1 MSSTNPNTESGASA
15 SPSPNSGSQQSRKR
29 IPAEQRRRELTAVAH
44 TVMARDGAF
53 GLTTRAVAKEAGV
66 PHGSVHYAFHSKDE
80 LIRAVVRDDI
90 DRSTAAFRRFATP
103 EANTPEHAGQAAG
116 SDATPEHAASPAEQ
130 ATGSAAAPAQ
140 TEQTVSPEGILH
152 AAFASYADNLIGD
165 PWEEAAQQELALMCA
180 RDEQLRVIMQE
191 SNASYRELIGSIL
204 DYLSTATGKTW
215 AQPAD
220 MLAENILGAL
230 FGTAQLWLI
239 DRDDD
244 TLYASLAT
252 LAKVYAA
259 QLGK

>member
-1 MSSTNPNTESGASA
+1 MSSTHRNTESDAS
-15 SPSPNSGSQQSRKR
+15 SSSSPNPGSQQSRKR

-90 DRSTAAFRRFATP
+90 DRSTAAFRRFAAP
-103 EANTPEHAGQAAG
+103 EANTPEHA
-116 SDATPEHAASPAEQ
+116 ASPPEQ
-130 ATGSAAAPAQ
+130 A
-140 TEQTVSPEGILH
+140 VSPEGILH

-204 DYLSTATGKTW
+204 DYLAAATRKTW

-239 DRDDD
+239 DRDDA

>member
-1 MSSTNPNTESGASA
+1 MSSTHPNTESGASA

-53 GLTTRAVAKEAGV
+53 GLTTRAVTKEAGV

-90 DRSTAAFRRFATP
+90 DRSTAAFRRFAAP
-103 EANTPEHAGQAAG
+103 EANTPEHA
-116 SDATPEHAASPAEQ
+116 ASPA
-130 ATGSAAAPAQ
+130 
-140 TEQTVSPEGILH
+140 EQTVSPEGILH

-220 MLAENILGAL
+220 LLAENILGAL

-239 DRDDD
+239 DRDDA

>member
-1 MSSTNPNTESGASA
+1 MSSTHPNNESDASA
-15 SPSPNSGSQQSRKR
+15 SSGSQQSRKR

-90 DRSTAAFRRFATP
+90 DRSTAAFRRFAAP
-103 EANTPEHAGQAAG
+103 EANVPEHAGQAAG

-130 ATGSAAAPAQ
+130 A
-140 TEQTVSPEGILH
+140 VSPEGILH

-204 DYLSTATGKTW
+204 DYLAAATGKTW

-220 MLAENILGAL
+220 LLAENILGAL

>member
-1 MSSTNPNTESGASA
+1 MSSTKSG
-15 SPSPNSGSQQSRKR
+15 SGSQQSRKR

-80 LIRAVVRDDI
+80 LVRAVVRDDI
-90 DRSTAAFRRFATP
+90 DRSTAAFRRFAAP
-103 EANTPEHAGQAAG
+103 ETNTP
-116 SDATPEHAASPAEQ
+116 DHAASPAEQ
-130 ATGSAAAPAQ
+130 ATGSAAAPDHAASPA
-140 TEQTVSPEGILH
+140 EQAVSPEGILH

-204 DYLSTATGKTW
+204 DYLAAATRKTW

-239 DRDDD
+239 DRDDA

-259 QLGK
+259 QLGN

>member
-1 MSSTNPNTESGASA
+1 MSSTNSS
-15 SPSPNSGSQQSRKR
+15 SDSQQSRKR
-29 IPAEQRRRELTAVAH
+29 IPAEQRRRELTSVAH

-103 EANTPEHAGQAAG
+103 EANTPEHA
-116 SDATPEHAASPAEQ
+116 ASPAEQ
-130 ATGSAAAPAQ
+130 A
-140 TEQTVSPEGILH
+140 VSPEGILH

-239 DRDDD
+239 DRDDA

>member
-1 MSSTNPNTESGASA
+1 MSSTHPNTESDAS
-15 SPSPNSGSQQSRKR
+15 SSSSPNSGSQQSRKR

-90 DRSTAAFRRFATP
+90 DRSTAAFRRFAAP
-103 EANTPEHAGQAAG
+103 EANTPEHAGSPPEQATG
-116 SDATPEHAASPAEQ
+116 SAATPKQAASPAEQ
-130 ATGSAAAPAQ
+130 A
-140 TEQTVSPEGILH
+140 VSPEGILH

-204 DYLSTATGKTW
+204 DYLAAATGKTW

>member
-1 MSSTNPNTESGASA
+1 MSSTHSG
-15 SPSPNSGSQQSRKR
+15 SGSQQSRKR

-90 DRSTAAFRRFATP
+90 DRSTAAFRRFAAP
-103 EANTPEHAGQAAG
+103 EAN
-116 SDATPEHAASPAEQ
+116 TPEHAASPAEQ
-130 ATGSAAAPAQ
+130 A
-140 TEQTVSPEGILH
+140 VSPEGILH

-220 MLAENILGAL
+220 LLAENILGSL

-252 LAKVYAA
+252 LAKIYAA

>member
-1 MSSTNPNTESGASA
+1 MSSTKSG
-15 SPSPNSGSQQSRKR
+15 SGSQQSRKR

-90 DRSTAAFRRFATP
+90 DRSTAAFRRFAAP
-103 EANTPEHAGQAAG
+103 EAN
-116 SDATPEHAASPAEQ
+116 TPEHAASPAEQ
-130 ATGSAAAPAQ
+130 ATGSDITPKQAASPA
-140 TEQTVSPEGILH
+140 EQAVSPEGILH

-259 QLGK
+259 QLGN

>member
-1 MSSTNPNTESGASA
+1 MS
-15 SPSPNSGSQQSRKR
+15 SPNSSSDSQQSRKR

-90 DRSTAAFRRFATP
+90 DRSTAAFRRFAAP
-103 EANTPEHAGQAAG
+103 EANV
-116 SDATPEHAASPAEQ
+116 PEHAASPAEQ
-130 ATGSAAAPAQ
+130 A
-140 TEQTVSPEGILH
+140 VSPEGILH

-204 DYLSTATGKTW
+204 DYLAAATGKTW

>member
-1 MSSTNPNTESGASA
+1 MSSTNSS
-15 SPSPNSGSQQSRKR
+15 SDSQQSRKR

-44 TVMARDGAF
+44 TVMALDGAF

-103 EANTPEHAGQAAG
+103 EANTPEHA
-116 SDATPEHAASPAEQ
+116 ASPAEQ
-130 ATGSAAAPAQ
+130 A
-140 TEQTVSPEGILH
+140 VSPEGILH

-239 DRDDD
+239 DRDDA

>member
-1 MSSTNPNTESGASA
+1 MSSTNSS
-15 SPSPNSGSQQSRKR
+15 SDSQQSRKR

-103 EANTPEHAGQAAG
+103 EANTPEHA
-116 SDATPEHAASPAEQ
+116 ASPAEQ
-130 ATGSAAAPAQ
+130 A
-140 TEQTVSPEGILH
+140 VSPEGILH

-191 SNASYRELIGSIL
+191 SNVSYRELIGSIL

-239 DRDDD
+239 DRDDA

>member
-1 MSSTNPNTESGASA
+1 MSSTKSG
-15 SPSPNSGSQQSRKR
+15 SGSQQSRKR

-90 DRSTAAFRRFATP
+90 DRSTAAFRRFAAP
-103 EANTPEHAGQAAG
+103 EAN
-116 SDATPEHAASPAEQ
+116 TPEHAASPAEQ
-130 ATGSAAAPAQ
+130 ATGSAATPKQAASPA
-140 TEQTVSPEGILH
+140 EQAVSPEGILH

-204 DYLSTATGKTW
+204 DYLVAATGKTW

-239 DRDDD
+239 DRDDA

-259 QLGK
+259 QLGN

>member
-1 MSSTNPNTESGASA
+1 MSSTNPNTESDASA
-15 SPSPNSGSQQSRKR
+15 SSGSQQSRKR

-90 DRSTAAFRRFATP
+90 DRSTAAFRRFAAP
-103 EANTPEHAGQAAG
+103 EANTPEHAGQTAG
-116 SDATPEHAASPAEQ
+116 SDATPEHAASP
-130 ATGSAAAPAQ
+130 

-204 DYLSTATGKTW
+204 DYLAAATGKKW

-239 DRDDD
+239 DRDDA

-259 QLGK
+259 QLGE

>member
-1 MSSTNPNTESGASA
+1 MSSTHPNTESDASSSS
-15 SPSPNSGSQQSRKR
+15 SPSSGSQQSRKR

-53 GLTTRAVAKEAGV
+53 GLTTRAVAKESGV

-90 DRSTAAFRRFATP
+90 DRSTAAFRRFAAP
-103 EANTPEHAGQAAG
+103 EANTSEHAG
-116 SDATPEHAASPAEQ
+116 SPAEQ
-130 ATGSAAAPAQ
+130 ATGSAATPDHAASPA
-140 TEQTVSPEGILH
+140 EQAVSPEGILH

-204 DYLSTATGKTW
+204 DYLAAATGKTW

-239 DRDDD
+239 DRDDA

>member
-1 MSSTNPNTESGASA
+1 MSSTHSG
-15 SPSPNSGSQQSRKR
+15 SGSQQSRKR

-53 GLTTRAVAKEAGV
+53 GVTTRAVAKEAGV

-90 DRSTAAFRRFATP
+90 DRSTAAFRRFAAP
-103 EANTPEHAGQAAG
+103 EAN
-116 SDATPEHAASPAEQ
+116 TPEHAASPAEQ
-130 ATGSAAAPAQ
+130 A
-140 TEQTVSPEGILH
+140 VSPEGILH

-220 MLAENILGAL
+220 LLAENILGSL

-252 LAKVYAA
+252 LAKIYAA

>member
-1 MSSTNPNTESGASA
+1 MSSTKSG
-15 SPSPNSGSQQSRKR
+15 SGSQQSRKR

-90 DRSTAAFRRFATP
+90 DRSTAAFRRFAAP
-103 EANTPEHAGQAAG
+103 EANAPEHAGQAAG
-116 SDATPEHAASPAEQ
+116 SAATPEHAASPAEQ
-130 ATGSAAAPAQ
+130 A
-140 TEQTVSPEGILH
+140 VSPEGILH

-204 DYLSTATGKTW
+204 DYLAAATGKTW

>member
-1 MSSTNPNTESGASA
+1 MSSTHSG
-15 SPSPNSGSQQSRKR
+15 SGSQQSRKR

-90 DRSTAAFRRFATP
+90 DRSTAAFRRFAAP
-103 EANTPEHAGQAAG
+103 EANVPEHAGQAAG

-130 ATGSAAAPAQ
+130 A
-140 TEQTVSPEGILH
+140 VSPEGILH

-204 DYLSTATGKTW
+204 DYLAAATGKTW

-239 DRDDD
+239 DRDDA

>member
-1 MSSTNPNTESGASA
+1 
-15 SPSPNSGSQQSRKR
+15 
-29 IPAEQRRRELTAVAH
+29 
-44 TVMARDGAF
+44 MARDGAF

-90 DRSTAAFRRFATP
+90 DRSTAAFRRFAAP
-103 EANTPEHAGQAAG
+103 EANV
-116 SDATPEHAASPAEQ
+116 PEHAASPAEQ
-130 ATGSAAAPAQ
+130 ASGSAAAPGHAASP
-140 TEQTVSPEGILH
+140 TEQAVSPEGILH

-165 PWEEAAQQELALMCA
+165 PWEEAAQQELALMFA

-204 DYLSTATGKTW
+204 DYLAAATGKTW

-239 DRDDD
+239 DRDDA

>member
-1 MSSTNPNTESGASA
+1 MSSTHPNTESGASA

-90 DRSTAAFRRFATP
+90 DRSTAAFRRFAAP
-103 EANTPEHAGQAAG
+103 EANTSEHAGSPAEQATG
-116 SDATPEHAASPAEQ
+116 SAATPEHAASPAEQ
-130 ATGSAAAPAQ
+130 A
-140 TEQTVSPEGILH
+140 VSPESILH

-204 DYLSTATGKTW
+204 DYLAAATGKTW

>member
-1 MSSTNPNTESGASA
+1 MSSTKSG
-15 SPSPNSGSQQSRKR
+15 SGSQQSRKR

-90 DRSTAAFRRFATP
+90 DRSTAAFRRFAAP
-103 EANTPEHAGQAAG
+103 EANTPEHAG
-116 SDATPEHAASPAEQ
+116 SPAEQ

-140 TEQTVSPEGILH
+140 TEQTISAEGILH

-239 DRDDD
+239 DRDDA

>member
-1 MSSTNPNTESGASA
+1 MSSTHRNTESDAS
-15 SPSPNSGSQQSRKR
+15 SSSSPNSGSQQSRKR

-90 DRSTAAFRRFATP
+90 DRSTAAFRRFAAP
-103 EANTPEHAGQAAG
+103 EQANTL
-116 SDATPEHAASPAEQ
+116 DHAASPAEQ
-130 ATGSAAAPAQ
+130 A
-140 TEQTVSPEGILH
+140 VSPEGILH

-204 DYLSTATGKTW
+204 DYLAAATGKTW

-239 DRDDD
+239 DRDDA

-259 QLGK
+259 QLGN

>member
-1 MSSTNPNTESGASA
+1 MSSTHPNTESDASA
-15 SPSPNSGSQQSRKR
+15 SSSPSSGSQQSRKR

-90 DRSTAAFRRFATP
+90 DRSTAAFRRFAAP
-103 EANTPEHAGQAAG
+103 EANVPEHAGQAAG

-130 ATGSAAAPAQ
+130 A
-140 TEQTVSPEGILH
+140 VSPEGILH

-204 DYLSTATGKTW
+204 DYLAAATGKTW

-239 DRDDD
+239 DRDDA

-259 QLGK
+259 QLSK

>member
-1 MSSTNPNTESGASA
+1 MSNTHPNTESNASA
-15 SPSPNSGSQQSRKR
+15 SSRPNSGSQQSRKR

-90 DRSTAAFRRFATP
+90 DRSTAAFRRFAAP
-103 EANTPEHAGQAAG
+103 EQANTPEHA
-116 SDATPEHAASPAEQ
+116 TSPPEQ

-140 TEQTVSPEGILH
+140 TEQVVSPEGILH

-204 DYLSTATGKTW
+204 DYLAAATGKTW

-239 DRDDD
+239 DRDDA

-259 QLGK
+259 QLGN

>member
-15 SPSPNSGSQQSRKR
+15 SPSRHSGSQQSRKR

-90 DRSTAAFRRFATP
+90 DRSTAAFRRFAAP
-103 EANTPEHAGQAAG
+103 EANTL
-116 SDATPEHAASPAEQ
+116 DHAASPAEQ
-130 ATGSAAAPAQ
+130 ATGSAAAPAE
-140 TEQTVSPEGILH
+140 TEQAVSPEGILH

-259 QLGK
+259 QLGN

>member
-1 MSSTNPNTESGASA
+1 MSSTNPNTESDASA
-15 SPSPNSGSQQSRKR
+15 SYSPNSGSQQSRKR

-44 TVMARDGAF
+44 TVMAHDGAF

-90 DRSTAAFRRFATP
+90 DRSTAAFRRFAAP
-103 EANTPEHAGQAAG
+103 DANPPKHAG
-116 SDATPEHAASPAEQ
+116 SPAEQ
-130 ATGSAAAPAQ
+130 A
-140 TEQTVSPEGILH
+140 VSPEGILH

-204 DYLSTATGKTW
+204 DYLAAATGKTW
-215 AQPAD
+215 VQPAD

-239 DRDDD
+239 DRDDA

>member
-1 MSSTNPNTESGASA
+1 MSSTKSG
-15 SPSPNSGSQQSRKR
+15 SGSQQSRKR

-90 DRSTAAFRRFATP
+90 DRSTAAFRRFAAP
-103 EANTPEHAGQAAG
+103 EANV
-116 SDATPEHAASPAEQ
+116 PEHAASPAEQ
-130 ATGSAAAPAQ
+130 A
-140 TEQTVSPEGILH
+140 VSPEGILH

-239 DRDDD
+239 DRDDA

>member
-1 MSSTNPNTESGASA
+1 MSSTKSG
-15 SPSPNSGSQQSRKR
+15 SGSQQSRKR

-90 DRSTAAFRRFATP
+90 DRSTAAFRRFAAP
-103 EANTPEHAGQAAG
+103 EANTPEHAG
-116 SDATPEHAASPAEQ
+116 SPAEQ

-140 TEQTVSPEGILH
+140 TEQTISAEGILH

>member
-1 MSSTNPNTESGASA
+1 MSSTHRNTESDAS
-15 SPSPNSGSQQSRKR
+15 SSSSPNPGSQQSRKR

-103 EANTPEHAGQAAG
+103 EANTPEHA
-116 SDATPEHAASPAEQ
+116 ASPAEQ
-130 ATGSAAAPAQ
+130 A
-140 TEQTVSPEGILH
+140 VSPEGILH

-204 DYLSTATGKTW
+204 DYLAAATRKTW

-259 QLGK
+259 QLGN

>member
-15 SPSPNSGSQQSRKR
+15 SPSRHSGSQQSRKR

-90 DRSTAAFRRFATP
+90 DRSTAALRRFAAP
-103 EANTPEHAGQAAG
+103 EANTPEHAG
-116 SDATPEHAASPAEQ
+116 SPAEQ
-130 ATGSAAAPAQ
+130 ATGSAATPEHAGQ
-140 TEQTVSPEGILH
+140 GVSPEGILH

-239 DRDDD
+239 DRDDA

>member
-1 MSSTNPNTESGASA
+1 MSSPNPNTESCASA
-15 SPSPNSGSQQSRKR
+15 SPSRHSGSQQSRKR

-90 DRSTAAFRRFATP
+90 DRSTAAFRRFAAP
-103 EANTPEHAGQAAG
+103 EANTPEHA
-116 SDATPEHAASPAEQ
+116 ASPPEQ
-130 ATGSAAAPAQ
+130 A
-140 TEQTVSPEGILH
+140 VSPEGILH

-239 DRDDD
+239 DRDDA

>member
-1 MSSTNPNTESGASA
+1 MSSTHSG
-15 SPSPNSGSQQSRKR
+15 SGSQQSRKR

-90 DRSTAAFRRFATP
+90 DRSTAAFRRFAAP
-103 EANTPEHAGQAAG
+103 EQA
-116 SDATPEHAASPAEQ
+116 SPPEHAASP
-130 ATGSAAAPAQ
+130 

-204 DYLSTATGKTW
+204 DYLAAATGKTW

-239 DRDDD
+239 DRDDA

-259 QLGK
+259 QLGN

>member
-1 MSSTNPNTESGASA
+1 MSSTKSG
-15 SPSPNSGSQQSRKR
+15 SGSQQSRKR

-90 DRSTAAFRRFATP
+90 DRSTAAFRRFAAP
-103 EANTPEHAGQAAG
+103 EQANTL
-116 SDATPEHAASPAEQ
+116 DHAASPAEQ
-130 ATGSAAAPAQ
+130 A
-140 TEQTVSPEGILH
+140 VSPEGILH

-204 DYLSTATGKTW
+204 DYLAAATGKTW
-215 AQPAD
+215 SQPVD

>member
-1 MSSTNPNTESGASA
+1 MSSTHSG
-15 SPSPNSGSQQSRKR
+15 SGSQQSRKR

-90 DRSTAAFRRFATP
+90 DRSTAAFRRFAAP
-103 EANTPEHAGQAAG
+103 EANTPEHA
-116 SDATPEHAASPAEQ
+116 ASPA
-130 ATGSAAAPAQ
+130 
-140 TEQTVSPEGILH
+140 EQTVSPEGILH

-204 DYLSTATGKTW
+204 DYLAAATGKTW

>member
-1 MSSTNPNTESGASA
+1 MSSTHPNTESNASA
-15 SPSPNSGSQQSRKR
+15 SSSPNSGSQQSRKR

-90 DRSTAAFRRFATP
+90 DRSTAAFRRFAAP
-103 EANTPEHAGQAAG
+103 ETN
-116 SDATPEHAASPAEQ
+116 TPEHAASPAEQ
-130 ATGSAAAPAQ
+130 A
-140 TEQTVSPEGILH
+140 VSPEGILH

-204 DYLSTATGKTW
+204 DYLAAATGKTW

-239 DRDDD
+239 DRDND

-259 QLGK
+259 QLGN

>member
-15 SPSPNSGSQQSRKR
+15 SPSRHSGSQQSRKR

-90 DRSTAAFRRFATP
+90 DRSTAAFRRFAAP

>member
-1 MSSTNPNTESGASA
+1 M
-15 SPSPNSGSQQSRKR
+15 
-29 IPAEQRRRELTAVAH
+29 
-44 TVMARDGAF
+44 
-53 GLTTRAVAKEAGV
+53 

-90 DRSTAAFRRFATP
+90 DRSTAAFRRFAAP
-103 EANTPEHAGQAAG
+103 EANVPEHAGQAAG

-130 ATGSAAAPAQ
+130 A
-140 TEQTVSPEGILH
+140 VSPEGILH

-220 MLAENILGAL
+220 LLAENILGSL

-259 QLGK
+259 QLGN

>member
-1 MSSTNPNTESGASA
+1 MSSTNSS
-15 SPSPNSGSQQSRKR
+15 SDSQQSRKR

-90 DRSTAAFRRFATP
+90 DRSTAAFDASATP

-130 ATGSAAAPAQ
+130 A
-140 TEQTVSPEGILH
+140 VSPEGILH

-204 DYLSTATGKTW
+204 DYLAAATGKTW

-220 MLAENILGAL
+220 LLAENILGAL

-259 QLGK
+259 QLGE

>member
-1 MSSTNPNTESGASA
+1 MSSTHPNTESDASSSS
-15 SPSPNSGSQQSRKR
+15 SPSSGSQQSRKR

-90 DRSTAAFRRFATP
+90 DRSTAAFRRFAAP
-103 EANTPEHAGQAAG
+103 EANTSEHAG
-116 SDATPEHAASPAEQ
+116 SPAEQ
-130 ATGSAAAPAQ
+130 ATGSAATPDHAASPA
-140 TEQTVSPEGILH
+140 EQAVSPEGILH

-204 DYLSTATGKTW
+204 DYLAAATGKTW

-239 DRDDD
+239 DRDDA